1 VGYIYS
7 KQERELYSFF
17 FHPNWNLRKEE
28 KEAEGIVSFFGHLF
42 FFLSLVLIAFNLFSL
57 EW

>member
-7 KQERELYSFF
+7 KRGNYIVFF

-28 KEAEGIVSFFGHLF
+28 EEAEGIVSFFGHLF